1 MASTCRHLDEKNSH
15 KSNQCGFIR
24 SLPNRIS
31 KIYAFSVEPM
41 EEIFAVLSRDSLR
54 WKTTSTMMTT
64 TTWRRRQRRWC
75 DVTRK
80 FRENTWASFSHSP
93 VSYFHVDT
101 MSTQKNAFY
110 LILSPSSSSSSLMS
124 SPLASLL
131 RNLRSQEKLC
141 FVLLPRWQLFCIW
154 LWLKPTLI
162 LSAAVLMRYFFLD
175 RDCCTFIE
183 IIQVMMFSNQSL
195 AWKTIQLITT
205 TTQFASLFDT

>member
-1 MASTCRHLDEKNSH
+1 MK
-15 KSNQCGFIR
+15 
-24 SLPNRIS
+24 
-31 KIYAFSVEPM
+31 
-41 EEIFAVLSRDSLR
+41 EIFAVLWRDSLR

-64 TTWRRRQRRWC
+64 TTSTSWC

-93 VSYFHVDT
+93 VSYFRVDT
-101 MSTQKNAFY
+101 MSTQKNTFY

-131 RNLRSQEKLC
+131 RNSRSQEKLC

-162 LSAAVLMRYFFLD
+162 LSAAVFMRYFFLD
-175 RDCCTFIE
+175 RDCCTFIG
-183 IIQVMMFSNQSL
+183 IILIIMFSL
-195 AWKTIQLITT
+195 VWKTIQLITT
-205 TTQFASLFDT
+205 AVLFVSFLQVLYLCNSSPFPSYSAYLS